1 MTPLILLVIRL
12 LMHPGDL
19 RLDKL
24 QLAAGDLQRQHD
36 LTAGRFARG
45 TFRAC
50 PLYLRR
56 AVLNPATGERDKN
69 GGGCRPRDEGSP
81 DVAFASGAYTA

>member
-12 LMHPGDL
+12 LLHPGDL

-24 QLAAGDLQRQHD
+24 QLAPGDLQRQHD

-56 AVLNPATGERDKN
+56 AVLNPAAGEPPQTTAAAAAHRTTSSADV
-69 GGGCRPRDEGSP
+69 GSGPRR
-81 DVAFASGAYTA
+81 

>member
-12 LMHPGDL
+12 LLHPGDL

-56 AVLNPATGERDKN
+56 AVVNAAASDRHNNRSGRQPTGPQFRRR
-69 GGGCRPRDEGSP
+69 GIRPRR
-81 DVAFASGAYTA
+81 